1 MAGRGPQSFKK
12 RQKEQLRKEKQL
24 EKAAKR
30 VERKGMPREEEELH
44 VLDAPQL
51 PPEFFDD
58 IDDDADAAVAPAVSK
73 AV

>member
-30 VERKGMPREEEELH
+30 VERKGMPREEEELR
-44 VLDAPQL
+44 VLDGPQL

-58 IDDDADAAVAPAVSK
+58 IDADEDEVDAVVSK
-73 AV
+73 TV